1 MTIDLY
7 TEFSQ
12 DLEYIWTKFENE
24 AIMTPFQSYAWLS
37 HWQHTV
43 GNPLLLVQPQIVHL
57 HTEGNTIAILPMG
70 IRKMFGVRI
79 LEWLG
84 SNQADYMG
92 PLLIDNHD
100 KIYHNENIWNLIKQ
114 NLYRFDVIHL
124 RKQYKKTI
132 QFLKYINLSS
142 SNNKNLKAYKSSLPN
157 KWDDYF
163 GNIKKKLRSDS
174 RRQYRRLAKNGDV
187 KFIYAGSLGLKSDI
201 IKSMII
207 QKRRRYQEKGVLDL
221 LANKE
226 NQHFYLGLNK
236 LHSDKFKIHC
246 TSLTVGDIS
255 VATHVGFYDDTTFYY
270 LMPANEGIDWMK
282 YSPGRLL
289 LIELLRWSI
298 ENKLK
303 FFDFTI
309 GGEAYKKDW
318 TNLETELFDSFKTVS
333 IIGKFYILALH
344 INSIKKKISFIYNS
358 WILDSIKPKEKYKKW
373 KQIKL

>member
-1 MTIDLY
+1 M
-7 TEFSQ
+7 S
-12 DLEYIWTKFENE
+12 
-24 AIMTPFQSYAWLS
+24 
-37 HWQHTV
+37 
-43 GNPLLLVQPQIVHL
+43 
-57 HTEGNTIAILPMG
+57 
-70 IRKMFGVRI
+70 
-79 LEWLG
+79 
-84 SNQADYMG
+84 
-92 PLLIDNHD
+92 
-100 KIYHNENIWNLIKQ
+100 
-114 NLYRFDVIHL
+114 
-124 RKQYKKTI
+124 
-132 QFLKYINLSS
+132 
-142 SNNKNLKAYKSSLPN
+142 
-157 KWDDYF
+157 YF
-163 GNIKKKLRSDS
+163 GNIKKKLRSHS
-174 RRQYRRLAKNGDV
+174 RRQNRRLAKNGDV
-187 KFIYAGSLGLKSDI
+187 QFIYAGSLGLKSDI

-221 LANKE
+221 L
-226 NQHFYLGLNK
+226 
-236 LHSDKFKIHC
+236 DKFKIHC

-333 IIGKFYILALH
+333 IIVKFYILALH